1 MLITIDRKR
10 LFKTQA
16 YSIILIFILNS
27 IAVKLYFYSSIW
39 YFDMIMHFFGGFWL
53 GLVFLWLFS
62 YKNSS
67 LELSLELV
75 FKIILSVLVIG
86 VLWEIFE
93 IIFINI
99 IAQTPFNILDTLSD
113 VFFDLAGCVFV
124 MLYFFKRSEVT
135 ISLNQKNKV

>member
-99 IAQTPFNILDTLSD
+99 IAQTSFNSLDTPSD

-124 MLYFFKRSEVT
+124 MLYFLKRSKAV